1 MKSLNSF
8 LDHTLLSPTATQG
21 EIEKVCREAI
31 EYQFRGVCVN
41 PIWVPFVYSLIK
53 KTEIKTVSVCDF
65 PLGSSF
71 TEIRKEEARMA
82 IVEGA
87 SEVDIVMNLGLLKNE
102 RDAEI
107 LLDLKEIVGAVH
119 PYGKLKVI
127 IEASLLDSDEIKR
140 ASHLVMDAGA
150 DFIKT
155 GTGTKGPVTI
165 HQVELIRKT
174 VNLPIKAA
182 GGIRDKASAISLIN
196 AGAEVLGSSHSIQI
210 VSN

>member
-41 PIWVPFVYSLIK
+41 PIWVPFVYGLIK

-87 SEVDIVMNLGLLKNE
+87 LEVDIVMNLGLLKNE

-107 LLDLKEIVGAVH
+107 LLDLKEIVEAVH

-127 IEASLLDSDEIKR
+127 IEAPLLDSDEIKR

-182 GGIRDKASAISLIN
+182 GGIRDKESAISLIN